1 MKSLTELLPQAVQAN
16 KELTA
21 SKIGS
26 IVDTDKQIEESFEG
40 EKLISIDVST
50 LKSTLAYIFQL
61 IGLTKLPEKEEFL
74 VIEDFIRSTYPNFT
88 INEFR
93 LAFKLAVQRKLDCDI
108 EHYEKFSP
116 KYISQIMSAYKG
128 KAVEVRKY
136 MSYRPVKEIPAPQLT
151 DNEIV
156 KFTQDAWLD
165 SDKKDF
171 NKVWNADK
179 VFRILYS
186 QGKIKLSNTFIDET
200 IKIVKA
206 DNAERLSKMN
216 IYDAK
221 EFAAKCRNE
230 FFIEEQCKK
239 LAIVRYFEN
248 ISNQI

>member
-1 MKSLTELLPQAVQAN
+1 MPQAVQAN

-26 IVDTDKQIEESFEG
+26 IVDTDKQIEESFIG
-40 EKLISIDVST
+40 EKLLDIDVST

-116 KYISQIMSAYKG
+116 KYISQIMIAYKG

-136 MSYRPVKEIPAPQLT
+136 MSYRPKTEIEIPKLT

-156 KFTQDAWLD
+156 KYSKEAWLN
-165 SDKKDF
+165 SDRDDF
-171 NKVWNADK
+171 NKVFNADK

-200 IKIVKA
+200 IKIVRA
-206 DNAERLSKMN
+206 DNAERISKMN
-216 IYDAK
+216 IFDAK
-221 EFAAKCRNE
+221 EFAMRCKDD
-230 FFIEEQCKK
+230 FFIEQQCKK
-239 LAIVRYFEN
+239 LALVKYFEN
-248 ISNQI
+248 LSN

>member
-1 MKSLTELLPQAVQAN
+1 
-16 KELTA
+16 LTA

-40 EKLISIDVST
+40 EKLLTIDVST

-116 KYISQIMSAYKG
+116 KYISQIMIAYKG

-136 MSYRPVKEIPAPQLT
+136 MSYRPKTEIEIPKLT

-156 KFTQDAWLD
+156 KYSKEAWLN
-165 SDKKDF
+165 SDRDDF
-171 NKVWNADK
+171 NKVFNADK

-200 IKIVKA
+200 IKIVRA
-206 DNAERLSKMN
+206 DNAERISKMN
-216 IYDAK
+216 IFDAK
-221 EFAAKCRNE
+221 EFAMRCKDD
-230 FFIEEQCKK
+230 FFIEQQCKK
-239 LAIVRYFEN
+239 LALVKYFEN
-248 ISNQI
+248 LSN

>member
-1 MKSLTELLPQAVQAN
+1 
-16 KELTA
+16 LTA

-40 EKLISIDVST
+40 EKLLTIDVST

-116 KYISQIMSAYKG
+116 KYISQIMIAYKG

-136 MSYRPVKEIPAPQLT
+136 MSYRPKNEIEIPQLT

-156 KFTQDAWLD
+156 KYSKDAWLN
-165 SDKKDF
+165 SDRDDF
-171 NKVWNADK
+171 NKVFNADK

-200 IKIVKA
+200 IKIVRA
-206 DNAERLSKMN
+206 DNAVRISKMN
-216 IYDAK
+216 IFDAK
-221 EFAAKCRNE
+221 EFAMRCKDD
-230 FFIEEQCKK
+230 FFIEQQCKK
-239 LAIVRYFEN
+239 LALVKYFEN
-248 ISNQI
+248 LSS

>member
-1 MKSLTELLPQAVQAN
+1 MPQAVQAN

-40 EKLISIDVST
+40 EKLLTIDVST

-116 KYISQIMSAYKG
+116 KYISQIMIAYKG

-136 MSYRPVKEIPAPQLT
+136 MSYRPQKEIEAPKLT

-156 KFTQDAWLD
+156 KFTQDAWLSSKRD
-165 SDKKDF
+165 DF
-171 NKVWNADK
+171 NKIINADK
-179 VFRILYS
+179 VFQILYS
-186 QGKIKLSNTFIDET
+186 QGKIKLNNSFIDET
-200 IKIVKA
+200 IKLVKA
-206 DNAERLSKMN
+206 DNAEKISKMN
-216 IYDAK
+216 IFDAK
-221 EFAAKCRNE
+221 EYSMRCKDG
-230 FFIEEQCKK
+230 FFLEQQCKK
-239 LAIVRYFEN
+239 LALVRYFEN
-248 ISNQI
+248 LPNQI

>member
-1 MKSLTELLPQAVQAN
+1 MPQAVQAN

-40 EKLISIDVST
+40 EKLLTIDVST

-116 KYISQIMSAYKG
+116 KYISQIMIAYKG

-136 MSYRPVKEIPAPQLT
+136 MSYRPKTEIEIPKLT

-156 KFTQDAWLD
+156 KYSKEAWLN
-165 SDKKDF
+165 SDRDDF
-171 NKVWNADK
+171 NKVFNADK

-200 IKIVKA
+200 IKIVRA
-206 DNAERLSKMN
+206 DNAERISKMN
-216 IYDAK
+216 IFDAK
-221 EFAAKCRNE
+221 EFAMRCKDD
-230 FFIEEQCKK
+230 FFIEQQCKK
-239 LAIVRYFEN
+239 LALVKYFEN
-248 ISNQI
+248 LSN

>member
-1 MKSLTELLPQAVQAN
+1 LPQAVQAN

-40 EKLISIDVST
+40 EKLLTIDVST

-116 KYISQIMSAYKG
+116 KYISQIMIAYKG

-136 MSYRPVKEIPAPQLT
+136 MSYRPKTEIEIPKLT

-156 KFTQDAWLD
+156 KYSKEAWLN
-165 SDKKDF
+165 SDRDDF
-171 NKVWNADK
+171 NKVFNADK

-200 IKIVKA
+200 IKIVRA
-206 DNAERLSKMN
+206 DNAERISKMN
-216 IYDAK
+216 IFDAK
-221 EFAAKCRNE
+221 EFAMRCKDD
-230 FFIEEQCKK
+230 FFIEQQCKK
-239 LAIVRYFEN
+239 LALVKYFEN
-248 ISNQI
+248 LSN

>member
-1 MKSLTELLPQAVQAN
+1 MPQAVQAN

-40 EKLISIDVST
+40 EKLLTIDVST

-116 KYISQIMSAYKG
+116 KYISQIMIAYKG

-136 MSYRPVKEIPAPQLT
+136 MSYRPKNEIEIPQLT

-156 KFTQDAWLD
+156 KYSKDAWLN
-165 SDKKDF
+165 SDRDDF
-171 NKVWNADK
+171 NKVFNADK

-200 IKIVKA
+200 IKIVRA
-206 DNAERLSKMN
+206 DNAERISKMN
-216 IYDAK
+216 IFDAK
-221 EFAAKCRNE
+221 EFAMRCKDD
-230 FFIEEQCKK
+230 FFIEQQCKK
-239 LAIVRYFEN
+239 LALVKYFEN
-248 ISNQI
+248 LSN